1 MESKVER
8 NNYILL
14 QGWMLTD
21 LGLKGNE
28 LIIYACIYGFSQTE
42 NQVFSGSLRYLADW
56 TNSTRQGVQKSLK
69 SLIEK
74 GYIAKTDKTINGVKF
89 CEYRVEKYIHLY
101 NSVAQ
106 GVKQSCTGGVQLSC
120 TNNIDI
126 DNLEDK
132 LDNNIS
138 ITPQT
143 KPVRSP
149 RRRPRTVKPE
159 QFDRFWDVYPRKVN
173 KRDAQKAWAALN
185 PTDELVEQ
193 IIEDVKERI
202 RIDWASKQK
211 CYIPHPATYIRGAR
225 WEDEH
230 TPETSES
237 TYQKKYP
244 TRFEPQPNFVDE

>member
-1 MESKVER
+1 MTESKVER

-28 LIIYACIYGFSQTE
+28 LIIYACIYGFSQAE
-42 NQVFSGSLRYLADW
+42 NQVFSGTLQYLADW
-56 TNSTRQGVQKSLK
+56 TNSTKRSVINCLQSLV
-69 SLIEK
+69 EK
-74 GYIAKTDKTINGVKF
+74 GYIVKTDKAINGVKF
-89 CEYRVEKYIHLY
+89 CEYHAAKISGVVKKVHWGGEKSSL
-101 NSVAQ
+101 
-106 GVKQSCTGGVQLSC
+106 GGGEKSSP
-120 TNNIDI
+120 NNIDI
-126 DNLEDK
+126 DNIEDN

-138 ITPQT
+138 LSS